1 MHPAEPLER
10 MPART
15 YRRIFL
21 TGASSGIGAAL
32 AEIYAAPGV
41 TIGLLARRES
51 RLAELAQR
59 LGRTGCRVLTY
70 AADVTDGPR
79 MRQAAL
85 AFCEAA
91 DGVDLAIAN
100 AGTSAPDRILDGNPA
115 AVTDMF
121 RINVEG
127 TLNTLFPLIPAM
139 AANGGGHLVAIGSVA
154 GFRGLPGKGGY
165 SATKAALK
173 ILMDS
178 YRPVLQRRNI
188 LATTICP
195 GFVES
200 ELTAKNRY
208 PMPFIMPAPKAA
220 RLIQAAIARGSR
232 TYVFPWQM
240 RLLVPLLTHV
250 PDRMLPGYVYRT

>member
-1 MHPAEPLER
+1 

-21 TGASSGIGAAL
+21 TGASAGIGAAL
-32 AEIYAAPGV
+32 AEAYAAPNV
-41 TIGLLARRES
+41 TLGLVARRAS
-51 RLAELAQR
+51 RLAELAER
-59 LGRTGCRVLTY
+59 LSGMGCRVLTY
-70 AADVTDGPR
+70 AADVTDAAR

-85 AFCEAA
+85 TFCEAA
-91 DGVDLAIAN
+91 GGVDLAIAN
-100 AGTSAPDRILDGNPA
+100 AGTNAPDKILDGNPA
-115 AVTDMF
+115 AVTTVF
-121 RINVEG
+121 RTNVEG
-127 TLNTLFPLIPAM
+127 VLNTVFPMVPIM
-139 AANGGGHLVAIGSVA
+139 AAQGAGHLVAIGSVA

-178 YRPVLQRRNI
+178 YRPVLRRHNI

-200 ELTAKNRY
+200 ELTADNRY
-208 PMPFIMPAPKAA
+208 SMPFLMSARKAA
-220 RLIQAAIARGSR
+220 SLIQEAIADGAR

-240 RLLVPLLTHV
+240 RLLVPLLSRV
-250 PDRMLPGYVYRT
+250 PEWMLPGYNSRS

>member
-1 MHPAEPLER
+1 
-10 MPART
+10 MPARI

-32 AEIYAAPGV
+32 AEAYAAPDV
-41 TIGLLARRES
+41 TLGLVARREAP
-51 RLAELAQR
+51 LAELAKR
-59 LGRTGCRVLTY
+59 LSGRGCRVLTY
-70 AADVTDGPR
+70 VVDVTDAAG

-85 AFCEAA
+85 TYCEAA
-91 DGVDLAIAN
+91 GGVDLAIAN
-100 AGTSAPDRILDGNPA
+100 AGTSAADKILDGNPA

-127 TLNTLFPLIPAM
+127 VLNTLFPLVPPM
-139 AANGGGHLVAIGSVA
+139 AAQGSGHLVAIGSVA

-178 YRPVLQRRNI
+178 YRPVLRRHDI

-200 ELTAKNRY
+200 ELTARNRY
-208 PMPFIMPAPKAA
+208 PMPFIMPARKAA
-220 RLIQAAIARGSR
+220 RLIQGAIGRGAR

-240 RLLVPLLTHV
+240 RLLVPLLARV
-250 PDRMLPGYVYRT
+250 PDRMLPGYDSRP